1 MPNALTTFTFAP
13 TNAQV
18 RTVTIDGNPWFVA
31 ADVCAILDIAN
42 TSQAV
47 ARLDADEYALFK
59 IGKGVGRSSL
69 IISESGLYALIM
81 QSRRPE
87 AEAFSRWV
95 RKVVLPTL
103 RKDGMYV
110 MGEEKV
116 ALAQAVE

>member
-1 MPNALTTFTFAP
+1 MTNALTTFTFP
-13 TNAQV
+13 VTNAQV

-31 ADVCAILDIAN
+31 ADACAILDITN

-47 ARLDADEYALFK
+47 SRLDADEYALFN
-59 IGKGVGRSSL
+59 IGKGAGRSSL

-81 QSRRPE
+81 QSRKPE

-116 ALAQAVE
+116 ATGEMT